1 MRKFN
6 MIAATLAAAIL
17 LVACGE
23 GSAPTP
29 EAEPPSASGPASA
42 PTSAPTTE
50 VAPVAAGTE
59 VDHLFTGGQLF
70 DGSGTAPVAA
80 DLGISDGRI
89 VFIGDAGTEN
99 VVSDDVIDAG
109 GMWVTPGFI
118 DMHSHAELD
127 EDYGRDA
134 LPYLHQGITT
144 VVLGLDGDGAPNVAD
159 RLQFWRDNGIG
170 TNGALYVGHGEIRE
184 RVMGRENREPTDEE
198 MQAMAAL
205 VEKGMDEGAFGFS
218 TGLFYVPGTYASTE
232 EVIELAKVAA
242 RYDNA
247 IYDTHDRDLGA
258 VYQGVGY
265 EESVREGI
273 RITEESGLR
282 GIFSHYNLQGAHNY
296 GRAEVGAQLLNE
308 ARERGVDIWAAHHP
322 YTATQSSLRAY
333 TIPYWASAGGDEA
346 MIARFDDTQQ
356 SAEIALATS
365 AMLKIRGG
373 ADKIMFVEPDP
384 AYNGKTLAEVAGEM
398 ELRPTAAV
406 QEIMRSGN
414 KGVMNLELYDDANT
428 RRLAQE
434 AWMMT
439 CTDGRTPEPDE
450 MITHP
455 RTFGAFA
462 KKMRMF
468 VFEEPLL
475 EPQFVIRGYS
485 GLAAD
490 FFRLPDRGYL
500 REGYVADIAVLDP
513 ERYRDHATFEN
524 PREMTTGAVHVL
536 VNGKF
541 AIRDEQATGV
551 MAGIPLTRPE
561 TSE

>member
-1 MRKFN
+1 MFR
-6 MIAATLAAAIL
+6 TLATFIPAVFLA
-17 LVACGE
+17 ACGGNRGDE
-23 GSAPTP
+23 
-29 EAEPPSASGPASA
+29 
-42 PTSAPTTE
+42 
-50 VAPVAAGTE
+50 APVAISESAVQQ
-59 VDHLFTGGQLF
+59 VDHLFVGGQVF
-70 DGSGTAPVAA
+70 DGSGTAPVIA
-80 DLGISDGRI
+80 DVGISDGRI
-89 VFIGDAGTEN
+89 TFVGDADAEN
-99 VVSDDVIDAG
+99 IASDDVIDISG
-109 GMWVTPGFI
+109 NWITPGFI

-144 VVLGLDGDGAPNVAD
+144 VVLGLDGDGTPDVAELMQ
-159 RLQFWRDNGIG
+159 RWQDNGIG
-170 TNGALYVGHGEIRE
+170 TNGILYVGHGEVRE

-205 VEKGMDEGAFGFS
+205 IEKGMEEGAFGLS

-296 GRAEVGAQLLNE
+296 GRAEVGARLINE

-346 MIARFDDTQQ
+346 MVARFDDPQQ
-356 SAEIALATS
+356 SAEIAAATE
-365 AMLKIRGG
+365 AMLTIRGG
-373 ADKIMFVEPDP
+373 ADKIMFVEGDP

-398 ELRPTAAV
+398 ELSPPAAV
-406 QEIMRSGN
+406 QAIMRTGN
-414 KGVMNLELYDDANT
+414 KSVMNLELYDDANT

-434 AWMMT
+434 PWMMT
-439 CTDGRTPEPDE
+439 CTDGRTPSPDE
-450 MITHP
+450 VVTHP
-455 RTFGAFA
+455 RTFGAFP

-475 EPQFVIRGYS
+475 TPEFVVRGYS

-490 FFRLPDRGYL
+490 FFNLPDRGYL

-513 ERYRDHATFEN
+513 DRYRDHATFEN
-524 PREMTTGAVHVL
+524 SRELSTGAIHVL
-536 VNGKF
+536 VNGRF
-541 AIRDEQATGV
+541 AIRDETATGM
-551 MAGIPLTRPE
+551 MAGLALTRPGTTE
-561 TSE
+561 